1 MVFQTDTM
9 FFDFDMAFDA
19 FSGKQIAQINNPKT
33 DTEKDGDQHDN
44 DPLVPN
50 EKINPNVSQIGDHVG
65 NNPI

>member
-1 MVFQTDTM
+1 MTFN
-9 FFDFDMAFDA
+9 A